1 MTSHTAIR
9 DSVVEMSRR
18 VGKHNLDVPEMKSL
32 MERIER
38 SQPGID
44 FTTLIRKTLAPVSHL
59 ITVKNIDE
67 IAKHYPDFPLKTI
80 VDKVPVQEQDAIWQ
94 ALGMTNML
102 LTTLQ
107 MVPPEMLNKIETM
120 TNTMMGA
127 MQNGGALNDLF
138 KNMGSVMGNMGN
150 MGNNMDDDDSD
161 NSGDDM
167 PPPPPKP
174 RKKTSGRSKQEE
186 FRDKLC

>member
-1 MTSHTAIR
+1 MTSHNAIR

-18 VGKHNLDVPEMKSL
+18 VGKHNLDVPEMKAL

-38 SQPGID
+38 SQPGVE
-44 FTTLIRKTLAPVSHL
+44 FTTLVRQTLAPVSHL
-59 ITVKNIDE
+59 VSVKNIDE
-67 IAKHYPDFPLKTI
+67 IAKNYPDFPLKTI

-138 KNMGSVMGNMGN
+138 KSMGSVMGNMAE
-150 MGNNMDDDDSD
+150 DDSG
-161 NSGDDM
+161 NSDEDM

-174 RKKTSGRSKQEE
+174 RKKSGQSKQKE

>member
-1 MTSHTAIR
+1 MTSHNAIR

-18 VGKHNLDVPEMKSL
+18 VGRHNLDVPEMKAL

-38 SQPGID
+38 SQPGVE
-44 FTTLIRKTLAPVSHL
+44 FTNLVRQTLAPVSHL

-67 IAKHYPDFPLKTI
+67 IAKNFPDFPLKTI
-80 VDKVPVQEQDAIWQ
+80 VDKVPVQEQDAVFQ

-107 MVPPEMLNKIETM
+107 MVPPEMLNKIESL

-150 MGNNMDDDDSD
+150 NMGNNMAEDDSE

-174 RKKTSGRSKQEE
+174 RKKTGQSKQKE

>member
-1 MTSHTAIR
+1 MTSHNAIR
-9 DSVVEMSRR
+9 ESVIEMSRR
-18 VGKHNLDVPEMKSL
+18 VGRHNLDVPEMKQL

-38 SQPGID
+38 SQPGVE
-44 FTTLIRKTLAPVSHL
+44 FTNVVRQTLAPVSHL
-59 ITVKNIDE
+59 ISAKNIDE
-67 IAKHYPDFPLKTI
+67 IANYFPDFPLKTI
-80 VDKVPVQEQDAIWQ
+80 VEKVPVTERDAIFQ

-127 MQNGGALNDLF
+127 MQNGGMNDLF
-138 KNMGSVMGNMGN
+138 KNMGSLMGNMS
-150 MGNNMDDDDSD
+150 MDDDSG
-161 NSGDDM
+161 SGDEE
-167 PPPPPKP
+167 PPAPRP
-174 RKKTSGRSKQEE
+174 RKKSGQSKQKE

>member
-1 MTSHTAIR
+1 MTSHNAIR

-18 VGKHNLDVPEMKSL
+18 VGKHNLDVPQMKAL

-38 SQPGID
+38 SQPGHD
-44 FTTLIRKTLAPVSHL
+44 FTQLVRQTLAPVSHL

-67 IAKHYPDFPLKTI
+67 ISKNFPDFPLKTI
-80 VDKVPVQEQDAIWQ
+80 VDKVPTQEQDAVFQ

-107 MVPPEMLNKIETM
+107 MVPPEMLTKIETM

-138 KNMGSVMGNMGN
+138 KNMGSMMGNMAE
-150 MGNNMDDDDSD
+150 DDSG
-161 NSGDDM
+161 NSDDDM

-174 RKKTSGRSKQEE
+174 RKTAGQSKQKE

>member
-1 MTSHTAIR
+1 MSSHNAIR

-18 VGKHNLDVPEMKSL
+18 VGRHNLDVPEMKSL

-38 SQPGID
+38 SEPGVE
-44 FTTLIRKTLAPVSHL
+44 FTNLVRQTLTPVSHL
-59 ITVKNIDE
+59 ITVRNIDE
-67 IAKHYPDFPLKTI
+67 IAKYYPDIPLKTI
-80 VDKVPVQEQDAIWQ
+80 VDKVPIQEQDAVWQ

-138 KNMGSVMGNMGN
+138 KNMGSMMGN
-150 MGNNMDDDDSD
+150 MGNNMAEDDSD

-167 PPPPPKP
+167 PPPTPRPP
-174 RKKTSGRSKQEE
+174 RKKTGQLKQKE

>member
-1 MTSHTAIR
+1 MTSHNAIR

-18 VGKHNLDVPEMKSL
+18 IGKYNLDVPEMKKF
-32 MERIER
+32 METIER
-38 SQPGID
+38 SQSGPE
-44 FTTLIRKTLAPVSHL
+44 FTNLVRQTLAPVSQH
-59 ITVKNIDE
+59 IPAKNIDE
-67 IAKHYPDFPLKTI
+67 IAKNYPEFPLKTI
-80 VDKVPVQEQDAIWQ
+80 VEKVPVTEQDAVWQ

-138 KNMGSVMGNMGN
+138 KNMGSVMGVAA
-150 MGNNMDDDDSD
+150 DSEEISD
-161 NSGDDM
+161 NEDM
-167 PPPPPKP
+167 PPPPP
-174 RKKTSGRSKQEE
+174 RKKSGSSKQKE

>member
-1 MTSHTAIR
+1 MTSHNAIR
-9 DSVVEMSRR
+9 DSVIEMSRR
-18 VGKHNLDVPEMKSL
+18 VGRHSLDVPEMKQL

-38 SQPGID
+38 SQPGPE
-44 FTTLIRKTLAPVSHL
+44 FSNLVRQTLLPIAQHIP
-59 ITVKNIDE
+59 VKNFDE
-67 IAKHYPDFPLKTI
+67 IAKHFPDFHLKDI
-80 VDKVPVQEQDAIWQ
+80 VNKVPTTEQDAVWQ

-107 MVPPEMLNKIETM
+107 MVPPEMLTKIETM

-138 KNMGSVMGNMGN
+138 KNMGPLMGNMGN
-150 MGNNMDDDDSD
+150 MGNMEDESYDDDE
-161 NSGDDM
+161 M
-167 PPPPPKP
+167 PTAPPPAPRPK
-174 RKKTSGRSKQEE
+174 KKGQSKQQE

>member
-1 MTSHTAIR
+1 MTSHNAIR

-18 VGKHNLDVPEMKSL
+18 VGRHNLDVPEMKTL

-38 SQPGID
+38 SQPGVE
-44 FTTLIRKTLAPVSHL
+44 FTNLVRQTLAPISHL

-67 IAKHYPDFPLKTI
+67 IDKNFPDFPLKTI
-80 VDKVPVQEQDAIWQ
+80 VDKVPVQEQDAVWQ

-127 MQNGGALNDLF
+127 MQNGALNDLF
-138 KNMGSVMGNMGN
+138 KNMGSVMGNM
-150 MGNNMDDDDSD
+150 DDADSD

-167 PPPPPKP
+167 PPPAPRPA
-174 RKKTSGRSKQEE
+174 RKKSGQSKQKE

>member
-1 MTSHTAIR
+1 MTSHNAIR

-18 VGKHNLDVPEMKSL
+18 VGKHNLDVPEMKTL

-38 SQPGID
+38 SQPGVE
-44 FTTLIRKTLAPVSHL
+44 FTNILRQTLAPVSHL
-59 ITVKNIDE
+59 ITAKNIDE
-67 IAKHYPDFPLKTI
+67 LAKNFPDFPLKTI
-80 VDKVPVQEQDAIWQ
+80 VDKVPVQEQDAVWQ

-127 MQNGGALNDLF
+127 MQNGGGLNDLF
-138 KNMGSVMGNMGN
+138 KNMGSVMGNM
-150 MGNNMDDDDSD
+150 DDADSD

-167 PPPPPKP
+167 PPPAPRPP
-174 RKKTSGRSKQEE
+174 RKKSGQSKQKE

>member
-1 MTSHTAIR
+1 MTSHNAIR
-9 DSVVEMSRR
+9 ESVVEMSRR
-18 VGKHNLDVPEMKSL
+18 VGKHNLDVPEMKTL

-38 SQPGID
+38 SQPGVE
-44 FTTLIRKTLAPVSHL
+44 FTNLVRQTLVPVSHL

-67 IAKHYPDFPLKTI
+67 IANNFPDFPLKTI
-80 VDKVPVQEQDAIWQ
+80 VDKVPIQEQDAVWQ

-138 KNMGSVMGNMGN
+138 KNMGSVMGNMN
-150 MGNNMDDDDSD
+150 DDSE

-167 PPPPPKP
+167 PPPAP
-174 RKKTSGRSKQEE
+174 RPSRRKNGQSKQKE
-186 FRDKLC
+186 FREKLC

>member
-1 MTSHTAIR
+1 MHAH
-9 DSVVEMSRR
+9 D
-18 VGKHNLDVPEMKSL
+18 HLDVPEMKAL

-38 SQPGID
+38 SQPGAE
-44 FTTLIRKTLAPVSHL
+44 FTTLVRQTLAPVSHL
-59 ITVKNIDE
+59 ISVKNIDE
-67 IAKHYPDFPLKTI
+67 IAKNYTDFPLKTI
-80 VDKVPVQEQDAIWQ
+80 VDKVPMQEQDALWQ

-138 KNMGSVMGNMGN
+138 KNMGSVMGNM
-150 MGNNMDDDDSD
+150 DDDSV
-161 NSGDDM
+161 NSGDDDM
-167 PPPPPKP
+167 PPPTPQPP
-174 RKKTSGRSKQEE
+174 RKKGGKSKQKE

>member
-1 MTSHTAIR
+1 MTSDNAIR

-18 VGKHNLDVPEMKSL
+18 IGKHNLDVPEMKQL

-38 SQPGID
+38 SQPGVE
-44 FTTLIRKTLAPVSHL
+44 FTTLVRQTLAPVSHL
-59 ITVKNIDE
+59 ISVKNIDE
-67 IAKHYPDFPLKTI
+67 IANNYPDFPLKTI
-80 VDKVPVQEQDAIWQ
+80 VDNTPVAEHDAIWQ

-138 KNMGSVMGNMGN
+138 KNMGSVMGDMNTN
-150 MGNNMDDDDSD
+150 DDSG

-167 PPPPPKP
+167 PPPPPRPP
-174 RKKTSGRSKQEE
+174 RKKNGQSKQKE

>member
-1 MTSHTAIR
+1 MTSHNAIR
-9 DSVVEMSRR
+9 DSVVEMSRK
-18 VGKHNLDVPEMKSL
+18 VGRHNLDVPEMKQL

-38 SQPGID
+38 SQPGPE
-44 FTTLIRKTLAPVSHL
+44 FSNLVRQTLLPIAQHIP
-59 ITVKNIDE
+59 VKNVDE
-67 IAKHYPDFPLKTI
+67 IAKHFPDFPLKII
-80 VDKVPVQEQDAIWQ
+80 VDKVPNTEKDAVWQ

-107 MVPPEMLNKIETM
+107 MVPPEMLTKIETM

-138 KNMGSVMGNMGN
+138 KNMGGNMIFEN
-150 MGNNMDDDDSD
+150 DSENDDEIPS
-161 NSGDDM
+161 
-167 PPPPPKP
+167 PPPAP
-174 RKKTSGRSKQEE
+174 RKKKSQSKKQE

>member
-1 MTSHTAIR
+1 MTSHNAIR

-18 VGKHNLDVPEMKSL
+18 VGKHNLDVPEMKQL

-38 SQPGID
+38 SMPGLE
-44 FTTLIRKTLAPVSHL
+44 FTTLVRQTLAPISQHIPMKSV
-59 ITVKNIDE
+59 DG
-67 IAKHYPDFPLKTI
+67 IAKQYPDFPLKTI
-80 VDKVPVQEQDAIWQ
+80 VDKVPAQEQEAIWQ

-138 KNMGSVMGNMGN
+138 KNMGPLMGSMGN
-150 MGNNMDDDDSD
+150 NNMDDDDSD

-167 PPPPPKP
+167 PPPAPRPQ
-174 RKKTSGRSKQEE
+174 RKKTGQSKQKE

>member
-1 MTSHTAIR
+1 MTSHNAIR

-18 VGKHNLDVPEMKSL
+18 VGRHNLDVPEMKTL

-38 SQPGID
+38 SQPGVE
-44 FTTLIRKTLAPVSHL
+44 FTNLVRQTLAPISHL

-67 IAKHYPDFPLKTI
+67 IDKNFPDFPLKTI
-80 VDKVPVQEQDAIWQ
+80 VDKVPVQEQDAVWQ

-127 MQNGGALNDLF
+127 MQNGALNDLF
-138 KNMGSVMGNMGN
+138 KNMSSVMGNM
-150 MGNNMDDDDSD
+150 DDADSD

-167 PPPPPKP
+167 PPPAPRPA
-174 RKKTSGRSKQEE
+174 RKKSGQSKQKE